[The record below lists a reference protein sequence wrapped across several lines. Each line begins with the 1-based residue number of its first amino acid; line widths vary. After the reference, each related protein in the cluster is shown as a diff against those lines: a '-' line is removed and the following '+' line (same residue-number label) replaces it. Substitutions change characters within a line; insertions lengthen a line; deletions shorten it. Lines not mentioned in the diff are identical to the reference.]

1 MHRLREREEDMGFEK
16 VVLDKVEDVLGTDN
30 LAYFAYG
37 TLAVECSARE
47 AAKIETALAE
57 VVNCGIIV
65 SSAGDEFLFD
75 FTA

>member
-1 MHRLREREEDMGFEK
+1 MHRLREREKDMGFEK

-37 TLAVECSARE
+37 TLAVECSAKE

>member
-1 MHRLREREEDMGFEK
+1 MGFEK
-16 VVLDKVEDVLGTDN
+16 VVLDKVEKVLKTDN
-30 LAYFAYG
+30 RAYFAYG
-37 TLAVECSARE
+37 TLAVECSAKE

-57 VVNCGIIV
+57 VVNCGVIV

>member
-1 MHRLREREEDMGFEK
+1 MGFEK

-65 SSAGDEFLFD
+65 SSAGDEFMFD

>member
-1 MHRLREREEDMGFEK
+1 MGFEK
-16 VVLDKVEDVLGTDN
+16 VVLDKVEKVLKTDN
-30 LAYFAYG
+30 RAYFAYG
-37 TLAVECSARE
+37 TLAVECSAKE
-47 AAKIETALAE
+47 AAKIETALTE

>member
-1 MHRLREREEDMGFEK
+1 MGFEK
-16 VVLDKVEDVLGTDN
+16 VVLDKVEEVLETDN
-30 LAYFAYG
+30 RAYFAYG
-37 TLAVECSARE
+37 TLAVECTAKE

-57 VVNCGIIV
+57 VVNCGVIV